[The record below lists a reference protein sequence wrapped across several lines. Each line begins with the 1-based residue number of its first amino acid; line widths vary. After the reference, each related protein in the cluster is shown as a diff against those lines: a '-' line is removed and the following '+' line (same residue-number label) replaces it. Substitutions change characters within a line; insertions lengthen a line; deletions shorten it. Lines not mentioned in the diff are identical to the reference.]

1 MQSAGSTN
9 FVMVGSMFVAL
20 IFLYFLPL
28 LISTMRLYAKAGKP
42 SWSPIIPVY
51 NTIVMAEIGKKPV
64 WMGVLAA
71 LGIIAQYLGALGPI
85 LALVA
90 VVFSLIILAAYLKQY
105 DMSLG
110 KQVLYIFVPIVFV
123 FMVKDTKYI
132 GGAQGPTQ
140 AQPVQP
146 VMPPA
151 QPAAPV
157 AQPQPVAPQVTQPF
171 SAPAQP
177 TANENINQN

>member
-9 FVMVGSMFVAL
+9 FVVVGFMFVAL

-51 NTIVMAEIGKKPV
+51 NTIIMAEIGKKPV

-71 LGIIAQYLGALGPI
+71 LGIIAQYLGMLGPI

-90 VVFSLIILAAYLKQY
+90 AAFGLIILVAYLKQY
-105 DMSLG
+105 DMAVG
-110 KQVLYIFVPIVFV
+110 KQVLYVFVPIVFV
-123 FMVKDTKYI
+123 FMVKDVKYI
-132 GGAQGPTQ
+132 GGVQ
-140 AQPVQP
+140 APVQTQPV
-146 VMPPA
+146 
-151 QPAAPV
+151 APV
-157 AQPQPVAPQVTQPF
+157 AQPVAPQV
-171 SAPAQP
+171 AQP
-177 TANENINQN
+177 VAPQAQQSSQTGDINQN